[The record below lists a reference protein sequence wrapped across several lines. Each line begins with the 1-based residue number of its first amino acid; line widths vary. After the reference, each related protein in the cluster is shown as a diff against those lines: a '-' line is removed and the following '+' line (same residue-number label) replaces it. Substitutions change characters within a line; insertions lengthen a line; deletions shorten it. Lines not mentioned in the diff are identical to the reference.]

1 MADRPLRIISKFTRR
16 FIADDE
22 SASVITDVEA
32 DDDGHV
38 VSSGGCPPLNLVSS
52 RRLLVLYKPTK
63 MVQFNFFQ
71 FDNNFFV

>member
-22 SASVITDVEA
+22 SASVITDVDA

-38 VSSGGCPPLNLVSS
+38 VSSGGCPPLNLVSYFYLS
-52 RRLLVLYKPTK
+52 LIILSFYFRVRIL
-63 MVQFNFFQ
+63 
-71 FDNNFFV
+71 